1 MIQESLLD
9 QEEEK
14 DEASDNETKAVATN
28 EIRLQGKVL
37 SALQPEIKLNTP

>member
-9 QEEEK
+9 QEKEK
-14 DEASDNETKAVATN
+14 DEASDNEANAVATN
-28 EIRLQGKVL
+28 ASRLQGKVP